1 MAPKSAPSHKPLMPK
16 ATAVWLVDNTTLTF
30 DQIANFTGLHAL
42 EISAIADG
50 DIAANIV
57 GRSPVMQGIVTDED
71 IKACE
76 ADATRDLTF
85 IDNDIP
91 QPDRRTKGPRYTPV
105 NMRADKPDGIAY
117 ILKTYPEISD
127 AQIIKLLG
135 TTKATI
141 IKIRTRTAPNMANIK
156 PRDPVQLG
164 LCSRADLDA
173 VVAKALAIKEL
184 ADKKAARA
192 KRKAERAAAGETGP
206 DLDNDNE
213 MDDAAAEMAETDNVI
228 DHDESEEDAA

>member
-1 MAPKSAPSHKPLMPK
+1 MAAKNAPTQKPLMPK

-30 DQIANFTGLHAL
+30 EQIAAFCGLHAL

-76 ADATRDLTF
+76 EDKSRNLTF

-117 ILKTYPEISD
+117 IIKTYPEITD
-127 AQIIKLLG
+127 AMIIKLLG
-135 TTKATI
+135 TTKATVT
-141 IKIRTRTAPNMANIK
+141 KIRNRTAPNMANIK

-173 VVAKALAIKEL
+173 VVAKAQALQEL
-184 ADKKAARA
+184 AEKKAARA
-192 KRKAERAAAGETGP
+192 ARKAEREKNAESQSQVETEQQSHTE
-206 DLDNDNE
+206 DA
-213 MDDAAAEMAETDNVI
+213 DAAA
-228 DHDESEEDAA
+228 

>member
-1 MAPKSAPSHKPLMPK
+1 MAAKNAPTQKPLMPK

-30 DQIANFTGLHAL
+30 EQIAAFCGLHAL

-57 GRSPVMQGIVTDED
+57 GRSPILQGIVTEED

-76 ADATRDLTF
+76 QDNTKQLTF

-117 ILKTYPEISD
+117 IIKTYPEITD
-127 AQIIKLLG
+127 AMIIKLLG
-135 TTKATI
+135 TTKATVS
-141 IKIRTRTAPNMANIK
+141 KIRNRTAPNMANIK

-173 VVAKALAIKEL
+173 VVAKAQALQEL
-184 ADKKAARA
+184 AEKKAARA
-192 KRKAERAAAGETGP
+192 ARKAEREKNAAIEAEQHAQVENQTA
-206 DLDNDNE
+206 NE
-213 MDDAAAEMAETDNVI
+213 DAAA
-228 DHDESEEDAA
+228 

>member
-1 MAPKSAPSHKPLMPK
+1 MAPKTAPTHKPLMPK

-30 DQIANFTGLHAL
+30 NQIATFTGLHEL

-57 GRSPVMQGIVTDED
+57 GRSPVMQGIVTEED

-76 ADATRDLTF
+76 ADPAKQLTF

-117 ILKTYPEISD
+117 ILKTYPDITD

-135 TTKATI
+135 TTKATVA
-141 IKIRTRTAPNMANIK
+141 KIRNRTAPNMANIK

-173 VVAKALAIKEL
+173 VVAKAEAVKEQ

-192 KRKAERAAAGETGP
+192 ARKAEKATAADFQADTETH
-206 DLDNDNE
+206 
-213 MDDAAAEMAETDNVI
+213 TDHTVLEN
-228 DHDESEEDAA
+228 EDAA

>member
-1 MAPKSAPSHKPLMPK
+1 MAVKNAPSHKPLMPK

-50 DIAANIV
+50 DIAASIV

-76 ADATRDLTF
+76 ADTSKNLTF

-105 NMRADKPDGIAY
+105 NARADKPDGIAY
-117 ILKTYPEISD
+117 IIKTYPDISD

-135 TTKATI
+135 TTKATVQ
-141 IKIRTRTAPNMANIK
+141 KIRNRTAPNMANIK

-173 VVAKALAIKEL
+173 VVAKAEAIKDAAE
-184 ADKKAARA
+184 KKTARA
-192 KRKAERAAAGETGP
+192 ARKAERER
-206 DLDNDNE
+206 N
-213 MDDAAAEMAETDNVI
+213 AETTSATEI
-228 DHDESEEDAA
+228 ETETEDAA

>member
-1 MAPKSAPSHKPLMPK
+1 MAATKQAPSHTPLMPK

-30 DQIANFTGLHAL
+30 DQIAAFTGLHML
-42 EISAIADG
+42 EVSAIADG
-50 DIAANIV
+50 DIAASIV

-71 IKACE
+71 IKVCE
-76 ADATRDLTF
+76 IDPAKNLTF

-117 ILKTYPEISD
+117 ILKTYPDITD

-135 TTKATI
+135 TTKATVL
-141 IKIRTRTAPNMANIK
+141 KIRNRTAPNMANIK

-173 VVAKALAIKEL
+173 VVAKAEALKEL
-184 ADKKAARA
+184 AEKKAARA
-192 KRKAERAAAGETGP
+192 ARKANGVSEDVADTDAVDTQVENDDGDHDAASE
-206 DLDNDNE
+206 
-213 MDDAAAEMAETDNVI
+213 DDAE
-228 DHDESEEDAA
+228 